1 MRPTNFQGN
10 IHIINFPPE
19 TTAAELAELFDDYGL
34 VLGAH
39 IKRIPQ
45 ESGSLRLGIVAI
57 APNEAADKA
66 IEALQGHTIRGQ
78 KLKLKRAVPPVK
90 GERKPGPRRTERPII
105 DRPPMDRQI
114 GDRQIGDRQIGDRQ
128 IGDRQIGD
136 RQIGDR
142 QFGDRQ
148 MGDRQ
153 FGDRPMMER
162 STLSASRERFPAMA
176 SQEPPRKVIV
186 EYRNRRG
193 TRTITG

>member
-1 MRPTNFQGN
+1 MRPANFQGN

-19 TTAAELAELFDDYGL
+19 TTAAELAALFDDYGL

-66 IEALQGHTIRGQ
+66 IEALQGHVLGGQ

-90 GERKPGPRRTERPII
+90 GERKPAPRRQDRPAGMERP
-105 DRPPMDRQI
+105 M
-114 GDRQIGDRQIGDRQ
+114 
-128 IGDRQIGD
+128 
-136 RQIGDR
+136 
-142 QFGDRQ
+142 
-148 MGDRQ
+148 
-153 FGDRPMMER
+153 GDRPMSER
-162 STLSASRERFPAMA
+162 PTLSASRERFPAMA
-176 SQEPPRKVIV
+176 PQEPPRKVIV

-193 TRTITG
+193 VRTITG

>member
-128 IGDRQIGD
+128 
-136 RQIGDR
+136 
-142 QFGDRQ
+142 FGDRQ

-153 FGDRPMMER
+153 FGDRLMMER

>member
-1 MRPTNFQGN
+1 MRPANFQGN

-66 IEALQGHTIRGQ
+66 IEALQGHVLRGQ

-90 GERKPGPRRTERPII
+90 GERKPGPPRRV
-105 DRPPMDRQI
+105 DRPSGI
-114 GDRQIGDRQIGDRQ
+114 
-128 IGDRQIGD
+128 
-136 RQIGDR
+136 
-142 QFGDRQ
+142 DRQ
-148 MGDRQ
+148 M
-153 FGDRPMMER
+153 GDRPMMER
-162 STLSASRERFPAMA
+162 PMMERPTLSASRERFPAMA
-176 SQEPPRKVIV
+176 PQEPPRKVIV

-193 TRTITG
+193 VRTITG